1 MNIAILHFSA
11 RSSGNCAAIAHQ
23 LRQLHS
29 GAEIALY
36 PVAALDISPC
46 RGCNCQC
53 FTRAEACPHAQD
65 DVRRIYQAIMDAD
78 LAYFILPN
86 YADQPP
92 ALYFAFNERS
102 NCFFQG
108 NEALL
113 NAYLAVPKRFI
124 IVSNRPTPAFDALPQ
139 YHIAEGATPP
149 LLYLPP
155 RRYCRSSLDGTM
167 MEASEARE
175 LLERFVLE

>member
-11 RSSGNCAAIAHQ
+11 RSSGNCAAIARQ
-23 LRQLHS
+23 VRQLHS
-29 GAEIALY
+29 GDNVTIYPLAEMA
-36 PVAALDISPC
+36 ISPC
-46 RGCNCQC
+46 RGCRYEC

-65 DVRRIYQAIMDAD
+65 DVRRLYQAIMDAV

-86 YADQPP
+86 YADYPP

-124 IVSNRPTPAFDALPQ
+124 IVSNQPAPAFDALPQ
-139 YHIAEGATPP
+139 YHTAEGSTPK

-155 RRYCRSSLDGTM
+155 RRYCHSSIDGTM
-167 MEASEARE
+167 MEAAEAQE
-175 LLERFVLE
+175 LLEKFVQE

>member
-11 RSSGNCAAIAHQ
+11 RSSGNCAAIARQ
-23 LRQLHS
+23 VRQLHS
-29 GAEIALY
+29 SDAITIYSLAEMT
-36 PVAALDISPC
+36 ISPC
-46 RGCNCQC
+46 RGCRCEC
-53 FTRAEACPHAQD
+53 FARAEACPHASD
-65 DVRRIYQAIMDAD
+65 DVRSLYGAILRAD
-78 LAYFILPN
+78 LAYYILPN
-86 YADQPP
+86 YADFPP

-124 IVSNRPTPAFDALPQ
+124 IVSNQPASAFDALPQ
-139 YHIAEGATPP
+139 YHTAEGITPK

-155 RRYCRSSLDGTM
+155 RRYCQSSIDGTM
-167 MEASEARE
+167 MEAEEAQK
-175 LLERFVLE
+175 LLRKFVHE